1 MTPQLRARIFG
12 INAAKVYSISPEE
25 ERKYTQRDRI
35 ARERLAYME
44 HPEPHFLTYGPK
56 TRREFLNLPGAGQP

>member
-1 MTPQLRARIFG
+1 V
-12 INAAKVYSISPEE
+12 K
-25 ERKYTQRDRI
+25 KYTERDRI
-35 ARERLAYME
+35 TSERFAYME